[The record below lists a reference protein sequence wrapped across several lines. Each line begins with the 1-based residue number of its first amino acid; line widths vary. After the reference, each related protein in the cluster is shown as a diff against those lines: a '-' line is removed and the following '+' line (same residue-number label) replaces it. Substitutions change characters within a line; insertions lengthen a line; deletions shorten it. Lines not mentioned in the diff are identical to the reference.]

1 MNATTTLRAAGQRL
15 WLDTISRQLL
25 ESGTLQRDIDEYGIT
40 GVTSNPTIL
49 SREIAHAGRYD
60 NTQAAAPEP
69 DVRDV
74 EQQVYQWALD
84 DAQRAAD
91 LLRPTWDA
99 TSGVDG
105 WVSIEVPPA
114 LAYQPEPTVAWA
126 RFLHAKAGR
135 PNIFIKVPATG
146 PGLAAIEDL
155 TAAGV
160 PINATLVFDAIQ
172 HRAVEDS
179 YLRGLERRRH
189 DRLSPRVTSVASVF
203 VSRWDQATNPF
214 LPPASRNHVGLA
226 MAREIYAD
234 HYRTLASRR
243 WAQLAAAGA
252 DAQRLVWASTSA
264 KDPALAPTYY
274 VDRLPRV
281 GTINTMP
288 ETTLLALGH
297 SERSDETNS
306 EPDRPAADTLA
317 DAGIDKHE
325 LAHSLLQQGVRAFA
339 ADWAHLL
346 DVVHTKLA
354 AASVDRRVGTLHA
367 SAAAPT
373 CR

>member
-25 ESGTLQRDIDEYGIT
+25 ESGTLQHYIDEYGIT

-49 SREIAHAGRYD
+49 SREIAGGDQYD
-60 NTQAAAPEP
+60 NTLAAPPEP

-74 EQQVYQWALD
+74 EQLVYEWAMA

-91 LLRPTWDA
+91 LLRPTWEA
-99 TSGVDG
+99 TSGIDG
-105 WVSIEVPPA
+105 WVSIEVPPT
-114 LAYQPEPTVAWA
+114 LAYQPGLTLDWA
-126 RFLHAKAGR
+126 RFLHAKTGR
-135 PNIFIKVPATG
+135 PNIFIKVPATA

-160 PINATLVFDAIQ
+160 PINATLVFDARQ

-189 DRLSPRVTSVASVF
+189 AGLSLRVTSVTSVF

-214 LPPASRNHVGLA
+214 LPPASRNRAGLA
-226 MAREIYAD
+226 IAREIYAD
-234 HYRTLASRR
+234 HYRTLAGPR

-274 VDRLPRV
+274 VERLPRV

-288 ETTLLALGH
+288 ETTLLALGRN
-297 SERSDETNS
+297 ELSDHTNP
-306 EPDRPAADTLA
+306 EPADAAEPLA
-317 DAGIDKHE
+317 DAGIDQHE
-325 LAHSLLQQGVRAFA
+325 LADSLLQQGIRAFA
-339 ADWAHLL
+339 ADWADLL
-346 DVVHTKLA
+346 D
-354 AASVDRRVGTLHA
+354 SVRARHA
-367 SAAAPT
+367 SADTRAKAA
-373 CR
+373 RSGRR